1 MAITDDKYIIKSVIG
16 FDLDVRVTYKN
27 DQGEELSICKGCKYV
42 PYTGTEKA
50 QIGVSQAYARFF
62 TNFNHE
68 LLNKIRDYQSKNY

>member
-1 MAITDDKYIIKSVIG
+1 MNVLNNKNIITSVIG
-16 FDLDVRVTYKN
+16 FNLDVRITYTN
-27 DQGEELSICKGCKYV
+27 EQGEEIPICKGCKYV

-50 QIGVSQAYARFF
+50 QIGVSHAYARFF